1 MMTAMSGQWQIWI
14 DTGGTFTDCLAVD
27 PDGAWH
33 RVKVLTSGALR
44 GSVEQALDA
53 SRLRICESW
62 SAPDGFATG
71 LRLHLLSQ
79 PGAAPVEVTAH
90 VGRELEL
97 AGPVRAE
104 AGATFEVRTGD
115 PAPLLAARLVTRT
128 PAGAPLPP
136 HRLRLATTLGTNA
149 LLQRRGAALAL
160 FVSAGFADLLR
171 VGTQQRP
178 DLFALSIAR
187 PAPLPET
194 VVEVPE
200 RVAVDGEVL
209 RPLDLAAVEH
219 RARELHDAGIRV
231 AAVALVNS
239 YRWPEHE
246 RRVCRALRQVG
257 FEHVCSSAELSPLIS
272 LLSRAETAVVN
283 AYLTPILE
291 QFLRRIEQGSGAS
304 PLMVMTSTGGMVRGS
319 AFAPKDSL
327 LSGPA
332 GGVVGAAAAGRLSG
346 FERVIS
352 FDMGGTSTD
361 VARFDGDYDYRFE
374 QRVGDARLASPAMA
388 IETVAAG
395 GGSICAI
402 DEQGALAVGPGSAGA
417 DPGPACYGAG
427 GPLTLTDVN
436 LLLGRLD
443 PTQFRFPVS
452 RERARRALGALEE
465 QLDRRPD
472 TDQLLEGLL
481 ELANER
487 MADAIRRVSLRR
499 GYDPHDYTLVA
510 FGGAGPQHACGVAER
525 LGIQTVLGP
534 RDAGLLSARG
544 MGQAAVERFATRQVL
559 RPLSEVEDEIDGW
572 LDELAREA
580 REALL
585 ADGVPEDQA
594 ATRRR
599 IAGLRLLGQDTAIT
613 LDVGPGPLAE
623 LFAARFEALYGYQ
636 PGREQ
641 KIEVESLRV
650 VVSDAG
656 GIEARGGPFARGNS
670 GTPGAARRDA
680 RTRSWRSPAARWSG
694 ATNITARFN
703 GEWHDAPCFRRDAL
717 DPTAPLDGP
726 AVVVDPYSTTVVE
739 PGWRAGLDR
748 AGALV
753 LRRSADLRP
762 VVARAEAVELE
773 LFVGRLAAIAEQMGE
788 LLRRTALSTNIK
800 ERLDF
805 SCAVLD
811 DDGELVVN
819 APHIPVHLGSLGLC
833 VRRLAET
840 VSMGPGDVV
849 VTNHPAFG
857 GSHLPDVTVVSPVH
871 SGDRLVGYV
880 VSRAHHAEIGGDRP
894 GSMSPSARRLVE
906 EGVVIAPLFLFSR
919 GEPRWEALEEVLR
932 RAPFPSRAVS
942 DNLADVAAQ
951 VAANRQGA
959 AALGELAESSDGTLR
974 RHMEALKAR
983 AERHIRSSL
992 AALPDGDYRARDAL
1006 DDGTPLAV
1014 RVTISGD
1021 HARVD
1026 FTGTGGVHPG
1036 NLNATPAIVRGVVIY
1051 VLRLLVRRA
1060 LPLNEGLMRA
1070 VELVIPDGSL
1080 LSPGFPDDPAQAP
1093 AVVGGNVETSQRLVD
1108 LLLSALGLCACSQG
1122 TMNNVVFGNAGF
1134 GYYETVGG
1142 GAGAGPGFDGES
1154 GVHTHMTNTRIT
1166 DVEVV
1171 EQRYP
1176 VRVERFGLRRGSGGA
1191 GSQRGGDGLV
1201 RELCFLEPVELSLLT
1216 QRRSAGPCGLG
1227 GGEPGQ
1233 PGEQR
1238 LIRADGEPVKLAAV
1252 DGCQVRPGDR
1262 LVLETP
1268 GGGGYGPPED

>member
-1 MMTAMSGQWQIWI
+1 MEGTWQIWI
-14 DTGGTFTDCLAVD
+14 DTGGTFTDCLAVHT
-27 PDGAWH
+27 DGTRRRA
-33 RVKVLTSGALR
+33 KVLTSSALR
-44 GSVEQALDA
+44 GRVERVVDT
-53 SRLRICESW
+53 SRLRIAESW
-62 SAPDGFATG
+62 SAPDGFVTG
-71 LRLHLLSQ
+71 FQLHLLDQ
-79 PGAAPVEVTAH
+79 PGTPPVEVAAH
-90 VGRELEL
+90 AGGELEL
-97 AGPVRAE
+97 AQPVRTE
-104 AGATFEVRTGD
+104 AGATFEVRTDD
-115 PAPLLAARLVTRT
+115 PAPLVAARLATAT
-128 PAGAPLPP
+128 PAGAALPP
-136 HRLRLATTLGTNA
+136 HGLRLATTLGTNA

-178 DLFALSIAR
+178 DLFALSIVR
-187 PAPLPET
+187 PTPLPEV
-194 VVEVPE
+194 VVEVPG
-200 RVAVDGEVL
+200 RVALDGTVL
-209 RPLDLAAVEH
+209 RPLDLAAVERQA
-219 RARELHDAGIRV
+219 RALHDRGVRV
-231 AAVALVNS
+231 AAVALVGS
-239 YRWPEHE
+239 YRWPDHE
-246 RRVCRALRQVG
+246 RQVCRLLRRIG
-257 FEHVCSSAELSPLIS
+257 FEHVCGSAELSPLIS
-272 LLSRAETAVVN
+272 FLTRAETAVVN

-291 QFLRRIEQGSGAS
+291 RFLRRIEQGSGAS
-304 PLMVMTSTGGMVRGS
+304 PLMVMTSAGGMVRSG

-374 QRVGDARLASPAMA
+374 QRVGDARLAAPAMA

-395 GGSICAI
+395 GGSICAVN
-402 DEQGALAVGPGSAGA
+402 EQGALAVGPGSAGA

-427 GPLTLTDVN
+427 GPLTITDVN

-443 PTQFRFPVS
+443 PTRLRFPVS
-452 RERARRALGALEE
+452 RERARQALHALEQ

-487 MADAIRRVSLRR
+487 MADAIRGVSLRR
-499 GYDPHDYTLVA
+499 GYDPADYILVA
-510 FGGAGPQHACGVAER
+510 FGGAGPQHACGVADR
-525 LGIQTVLGP
+525 LGIRTVLVP
-534 RDAGLLSARG
+534 SDAGLLSARG
-544 MGQAAVERFATRQVL
+544 MGQAAVERFAARQVL
-559 RPLSEVEDEIDGW
+559 RPLAEVEGAIDGW
-572 LDELAREA
+572 LEELALEA
-580 REALL
+580 REALR
-585 ADGVPEDQA
+585 ADGVTDERA
-594 ATRRR
+594 ETRRR
-599 IAGLRLLGQDTAIT
+599 LASLRLLGQDSAIT
-613 LDVGPGPLAE
+613 LDVAPGDSGRLAD
-623 LFAARFEALYGYQ
+623 LFARRFEALYGYRH
-636 PGREQ
+636 PEGCPLEL
-641 KIEVESLRV
+641 ESLRV
-650 VVSDAG
+650 VVSDG
-656 GIEARGGPFARGNS
+656 GGDVEVEPPAPSTPRS
-670 GTPGAARRDA
+670 SCKTGTLQ
-680 RTRSWRSPAARWSG
+680 
-694 ATNITARFN
+694 ARFD
-703 GEWHDAPCFRRDAL
+703 GAWHDTPCFRRDEIA
-717 DPTAPLDGP
+717 DLDGP

-739 PGWRAGLDR
+739 PGWRASRDA

-753 LRRSADLRP
+753 LRRRADLGGGAI
-762 VVARAEAVELE
+762 ARAEAVELE

-811 DDGELVVN
+811 ADGELVVN

-833 VRRLAET
+833 VRHLTGT

-871 SGDRLVGYV
+871 SGGRRVGYV
-880 VSRAHHAEIGGDRP
+880 ASRAHHAEIGGSRP
-894 GSMSPSARRLVE
+894 GSMPPSARRLVE
-906 EGVVIAPLFLFSR
+906 EGVVIPPLHLVR
-919 GEPRWEALEEVLR
+919 AGEPRWEEVEALLR
-932 RAPFPSRAVS
+932 RAPFPSRAVA
-942 DNLADVAAQ
+942 DNLADLAAQ
-951 VAANRQGA
+951 IAANRQGA
-959 AALGELAESSDGTLR
+959 AALGELAASSGEDGLR

-983 AERHIRSSL
+983 AERRIRAAL
-992 AALPDGDYRARDAL
+992 AALPDGDYRARDTL

-1014 RVTISGD
+1014 RVTIGGD
-1021 HARVD
+1021 RARID
-1026 FTGTGGVHPG
+1026 FTGTGEVHPG

-1051 VLRLLVRRA
+1051 VLRLLVRRD

-1070 VELVIPDGSL
+1070 VELSIPGGSL
-1080 LSPGFPDDPAQAP
+1080 LSPAFPDDPARAP

-1108 LLLSALGLCACSQG
+1108 LLLAALGLSACSQG
-1122 TMNNVVFGNAGF
+1122 TMNNVVFGNDRF

-1191 GSQRGGDGLV
+1191 GRHQGGDGLV
-1201 RELCFLEPVELSLLT
+1201 RELTFLEPVELSLLT
-1216 QRRSAGPCGLG
+1216 QRRAAGPCGLAG
-1227 GGEPGQ
+1227 GAPGR

-1238 LIRADGEPVKLAAV
+1238 LVRADGEQVALEAI
-1252 DGCQVRPGDR
+1252 DGCQARPGDR

-1268 GGGGYGPPED
+1268 GGGGYGPPEG